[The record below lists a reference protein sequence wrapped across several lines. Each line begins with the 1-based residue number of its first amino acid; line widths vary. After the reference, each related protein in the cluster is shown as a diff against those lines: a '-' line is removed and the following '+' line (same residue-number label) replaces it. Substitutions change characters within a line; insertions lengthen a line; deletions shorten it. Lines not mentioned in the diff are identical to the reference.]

1 MLNVPSIGGFPESID
16 ILLSSQSKNNSSLD
30 EDEENKKNV
39 YKNSWI
45 MPVKFVNFL
54 KSRLFFNL
62 FYSF

>member
-39 YKNSWI
+39 YKNS
-45 MPVKFVNFL
+45 
-54 KSRLFFNL
+54 
-62 FYSF
+62 